1 MWQQLTDWERN
12 NNAICFMVVSTEETR
27 EGLQY
32 YNAFDEDAKNEKDS
46 GYICNIW
53 NVSEV
58 LIMASL
64 KNAYDCID
72 SDYGLTYENINDMC
86 YDYVVDRLSNKPTT
100 LERGNLW
107 NSETKTFETVKE
119 FLANIKGDKN
129 AS

>member
-12 NNAICFMVVSTEETR
+12 NNAICFMVVSTEEIR

-32 YNAFDEDAKNEKDS
+32 YNAFDEDAKHEKDS

-72 SDYGLTYENINDMC
+72 SDYGLTYGDINDMC
-86 YDYVVDRLSNKPTT
+86 YEYVVDKLSNKSMT
-100 LERGNLW
+100 LERGNIW
-107 NSETKTFETVKE
+107 NSETKQFETVKE
-119 FLANIKGDKN
+119 FLANITGDKN